1 MISFTLQLFNRAIFD
16 KAELFRRNSEKEHL
30 PRCWGC
36 SNISFNAVEKCFG
49 ELYVSLKFIF
59 DLSPEKEMQPDD
71 SKIVR
76 VTPVFKGGDRSD
88 TNISVSM
95 LFPSLSQIPSSKK
108 NV

>member
-1 MISFTLQLFNRAIFD
+1 MISFTTQLFNRAIFD
-16 KAELFRRNSEKEHL
+16 KAELFRYEKEHL
-30 PRCWGC
+30 PRCWSC
-36 SNISFNAVEKCFG
+36 SNISFNVVEKCFG

-59 DLSPEKEMQPDD
+59 DLSPEKEMLPDD

-76 VTPVFKGGDRSD
+76 VAPVFKGGDRSG

-95 LFPSLSQIPSSKK
+95 LFPSLSQISSSKK

>member
-1 MISFTLQLFNRAIFD
+1 
-16 KAELFRRNSEKEHL
+16 
-30 PRCWGC
+30 
-36 SNISFNAVEKCFG
+36 
-49 ELYVSLKFIF
+49 
-59 DLSPEKEMQPDD
+59 MQPDG